1 LCVAR
6 KPEGA
11 VGLFGGFAMS
21 TERQTILEDT
31 GYLGVSRPSLYRA
44 FDKLSDEELITVI
57 GKEVKFQKWQ

>member
-1 LCVAR
+1 
-6 KPEGA
+6 
-11 VGLFGGFAMS
+11 MS